1 MNTKTFNELLA
12 DTHHL
17 ERMDLLMERRKRQR
31 NREWLEHALQSAVS
45 VEFSTIPP
53 YLSALWSIKDPMNP
67 VAASIR
73 NVVQEEML
81 HMALACNM
89 LTALGC
95 IPKINDPKMVPSYP
109 GKIPGGVHP
118 ELTVSLSAL
127 TVFDQG
133 SEGYP
138 GSLDAFIA
146 IEAPSVGRRP
156 KTPEDDKGFKTIGA
170 FYRAIL
176 DAFRTLQPE
185 LSTDRQVSGPLAYMV
200 MADLSA
206 VEAAI
211 TLIMDQGEGSEATP
225 EVEHTREVEATIALI
240 MDQGEGSEASPEV
253 KHTHELAH
261 YYRFLEIKA
270 GRRYSRVDKKG
281 HVFFEGEPLEFPD
294 VWPMA
299 VVPKGGYLQKDVPAN
314 VWTMLNSFDQT
325 FTQLLDRLQSVWEH
339 GDQAALVHAIETMFG
354 LSQQAQSLMKIEI
367 GDGRGNYG
375 PCFRL
380 L

>member
-1 MNTKTFNELLA
+1 MNTKTFNESLVDL
-12 DTHHL
+12 HHL
-17 ERMDLLMERRKRQR
+17 ERIDLLMTRRKRQR

-53 YLSALWSIKDPMNP
+53 YLSALWSIKDPMHP

-95 IPKINDPKMVPSYP
+95 VPQINDPKMVPSYP

-118 ELTVSLSAL
+118 ELTVALSAL
-127 TVFDQG
+127 TVFD
-133 SEGYP
+133 EGTRDYP
-138 GSLDAFIA
+138 GSLDVFIA

-156 KTPEDDKGFKTIGA
+156 KTPEEDKGFKTIGA
-170 FYRAIL
+170 FYRAVL
-176 DAFRTLQPE
+176 DAFQTLQPE

-200 MADLSA
+200 MADLPA
-206 VEAAI
+206 VEAA
-211 TLIMDQGEGSEATP
+211 
-225 EVEHTREVEATIALI
+225 IALI

-253 KHTHELAH
+253 EHTHELAH
-261 YYRFLEIKA
+261 YYRFLEVKA
-270 GRRYSRVDKKG
+270 GRRYSGVDAK
-281 HVFFEGEPLEFPD
+281 HQALFEGEPLEFPE

-299 VVPKGGYLQKDVPAN
+299 VVPKGGYLQEDVPPD

-325 FTQLLDRLQSVWEH
+325 FTQLLNRLQSVWEH

-354 LSQQAQSLMKIEI
+354 LSQQAQTLMKIEI